1 MDGEGGV
8 AAKIQVARGASLP
21 QLRAPTWLYEQVP
34 NLPYLLPRAG
44 LAGQD
49 SRRSEVEL
57 VRRVPDE
64 RE

>member
-8 AAKIQVARGASLP
+8 AAKIQITGGAPLSK
-21 QLRAPTWLYEQVP
+21 LRTPAWLYEQVS

-49 SRRSEVEL
+49 PRRGEIEL
-57 VRRVPDE
+57 VRQVFE
-64 RE
+64 